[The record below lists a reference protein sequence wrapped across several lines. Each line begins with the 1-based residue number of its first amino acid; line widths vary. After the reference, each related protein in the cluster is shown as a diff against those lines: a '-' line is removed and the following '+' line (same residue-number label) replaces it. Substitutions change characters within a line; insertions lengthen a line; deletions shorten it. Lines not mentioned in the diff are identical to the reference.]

1 MGLWI
6 PDREP
11 MTEMFAS
18 ILLILIMGYAVYKLL
33 TSPIKALLFIW
44 KAAVMVVLGLL
55 VWFAIFWLLMP

>member
-1 MGLWI
+1 MGIWI

-33 TSPIKALLFIW
+33 TSPIQALLFIW
-44 KAAVMVVLGLL
+44 KAAVMVVLGLM
-55 VWFAIFWLLMP
+55 VWFAIFWLVMP

>member
-1 MGLWI
+1 
-6 PDREP
+6 

-44 KAAVMVVLGLL
+44 KAAVIVVLGLM

>member
-1 MGLWI
+1 MGIWI

-33 TSPIKALLFIW
+33 TSPIQALLFIW
-44 KAAVMVVLGLL
+44 KAAVIVVLGLL